1 MDLRKL
7 LQGNNTFGTAVRPQA
22 TPPASTSQFRQVQRA
37 DKGFDFF
44 KGNNK
49 ITIEDFTRGTGANGS
64 NLRQSLARQGD
75 QVSQNMI
82 AEQKAYENNPTVKG
96 YNLLNVDQQRIKLAD
111 IQGLANRKDF
121 NTVNDLNNQQWAQ
134 QQLLALQK
142 AGNAKKG
149 NLLTFGQDLVGGFIA
164 PAQQIGNTIG
174 DSLNQATRGN
184 KLQNLF
190 NLNEINSDQ
199 YKAGL
204 DAVLQNSVD
213 TKATQDA
220 QGNVGTERKTPLEFA
235 QKFGAE
241 GANAGVTYLPIGAA
255 YGNVA
260 KLGLKPAAGL
270 VAGNIAKEGTAYTVA
285 NTVNDA
291 LQGRQITPESIAMNA
306 ALSFGGAGVGA
317 STALIRPGVAQAA
330 RTTTKL
336 VKDTGRAIE
345 QVNPQIAQ
353 IDETLGNYKRA
364 YDVET
369 NPVLREQINRG
380 ITQLNTERRNMLQR
394 GSVPASNFDPTGKL
408 GNVDPTLP
416 TAPKTEVPT
425 RAETRVAKALD
436 PNDPLKY
443 GQLVPKEQA
452 LFKATKSTTR
462 KVQPQVKTQEPL
474 TQSSTKSLD
483 NVSSTNLNTK
493 RLDLTDEATA
503 RLNKETSVVVE
514 RLTNE
519 EVKGIAK
526 SAGIDFSSHGVSGTK
541 KKITEQLNLRNEIT
555 TIESKIVKARA
566 AGKSNEVIALM
577 NQSAELGRIS
587 RSQGTDLGR
596 QLQARRIIADQLATP
611 QQKLYRLLDEAGVNQ
626 DVYIKR
632 LADVDMMNAKEVT
645 KAYRDLVP
653 ANFGDWLD
661 KYRYSNMLSSPLTH
675 MVNISSNL
683 TGIAGIAPVEKLFA
697 GVVDATRSAVTGK
710 ARTRFAS
717 EAGSYY
723 KGVAKSVPEALKR
736 FKDVMTGKQS
746 IDMPDVDSLKY
757 GKLADGGIRGA
768 ADTVLSVI
776 PKLLEASDQFGM
788 TLTKGGEMAS
798 LLKRQSKGVKLTGD
812 IAGKVD
818 DAAKYRVFRQDLGK
832 EGQGTFLD
840 VLDFIPQM
848 LMQGR
853 NSKNVV
859 VSTISKFTIP
869 FITTPTNLLKQGIEY
884 SPLGILTLSKHAD
897 KTGQVA
903 KMAMGTT
910 LTAVAVAALASK
922 DAITFNEPSNAEQRN
937 AFRAEGKQ
945 PYAIKIGDKWYN
957 YSKLHPAISFNLAV
971 VGAVKDAQ
979 DKGSVD
985 QPTAD
990 KILNMAGGVIGYFRD
1005 QSYMKSI
1012 GDFTANLE
1020 LKDGAQLEDAF
1031 ASVASNYANQLSPF
1045 KSMVSWIGR
1054 QVDPTQRKTD
1064 YTKGALEQIYQN
1076 IIKDI
1081 PGLNKDVPVR
1091 QNPYTGEAIKNDN
1104 PLLNAF
1110 SPIRVT
1116 NDRGYGNT
1124 TGLNI
1129 DQRMVNSVLPQDQR
1143 DVFRQ
1148 DVIDKKYATS
1158 QDNKTKAELALKE
1171 LTLNSN
1177 QTVGKETESNQSEP
1191 NITELKSGKFYAK
1204 VGEEFKTFDTKA
1216 EAKIGIIK
1224 DAFDK
1229 SGKNYQVEGD
1239 TVLRRSADGTI
1250 SSTPKIKYDYDVGTA
1265 TLEQQKQADNLD
1277 GWMITAQGQIDS
1289 IEKQLT
1295 DPSIDP
1301 LDKIKLENDRQTIID
1316 NATKYNGYG
1325 GFTKAKGSKKGK
1337 GSGSGKGSKSD
1348 YASLISATNKT
1359 AFANQQALQKLI
1371 KGKKITRRKIA

>member
-380 ITQLNTERRNMLQR
+380 ITQLNAERRNILQR

-416 TAPKTEVPT
+416 TTPKTGKSYKIIKQEGIVDVTGEPVKVAKGVDTFIHAGDNGFVVSEATTGRFLSSSRTKEGAIAKAKSNINDVGSAKFKELISQNQLPTAPKTEVPT
-425 RAETRVAKALD
+425 RAATRVAKALD

-452 LFKATKSTTR
+452 LFKATKSPEAKSSFANKT
-462 KVQPQVKTQEPL
+462 VQGSKEVSDEVKTQVKASKPVYTPTSDVDRITISDAYL
-474 TQSSTKSLD
+474 KKQG
-483 NVSSTNLNTK
+483 VSKAATDVRERLNSKNIDDQTVS
-493 RLDLTDEATA
+493 DAIATA
-503 RLNKETSVVVE
+503 KALDA
-514 RLTNE
+514 
-519 EVKGIAK
+519 KG
-526 SAGIDFSSHGVSGTK
+526 
-541 KKITEQLNLRNEIT
+541 
-555 TIESKIVKARA
+555 SK
-566 AGKSNEVIALM
+566 
-577 NQSAELGRIS
+577 QSLVDASDIYE
-587 RSQGTDLGR
+587 
-596 QLQARRIIADQLATP
+596 
-611 QQKLYRLLDEAGVNQ
+611 KLSEKL
-626 DVYIKR
+626 
-632 LADVDMMNAKEVT
+632 T
-645 KAYRDLVP
+645 KA
-653 ANFGDWLD
+653 G
-661 KYRYSNMLSSPLTH
+661 
-675 MVNISSNL
+675 
-683 TGIAGIAPVEKLFA
+683 
-697 GVVDATRSAVTGK
+697 
-710 ARTRFAS
+710 
-717 EAGSYY
+717 
-723 KGVAKSVPEALKR
+723 
-736 FKDVMTGKQS
+736 Q
-746 IDMPDVDSLKY
+746 
-757 GKLADGGIRGA
+757 
-768 ADTVLSVI
+768 TVQ
-776 PKLLEASDQFGM
+776 A
-788 TLTKGGEMAS
+788 AS
-798 LLKRQSKGVKLTGD
+798 LLSNRTPQGLQFSAIRTIRKEGVTLTNDIKQEITRLIGEVKNTQPGSYEDGLARFRVQQYVSKQIPSAGSSKAIQLWKAGLLTSPRTTAGNLLGNTSEAIFAKGYVDPLANVVDKL
-812 IAGKVD
+812 
-818 DAAKYRVFRQDLGK
+818 FSLFLGK
-832 EGQGTFLD
+832 RSRSYTLRGLASGTGEGIKKGISYFKTGYDPRNPAQKFD
-840 VLDFIPQM
+840 VRQIHYSDKPLGRAAEVYTQTVFK
-848 LMQGR
+848 LMGVADQPFYYASLR
-853 NSKNVV
+853 NSLYDQAITSAKNNKLRGAEKQSFINKF
-859 VSTISKFTIP
+859 VSEPDKKAMQLADAEARYTVFQNETALGTAASRIKSMEGIPGDVAEFVIP
-869 FITTPTNLLKQGIEY
+869 FSGVPSSIATRMVERTPIGTAIEIVKQIRSKKFDQRAMTKAIANGTAAI
-884 SPLGILTLSKHAD
+884 PLIGA
-897 KTGQVA
+897 GF
-903 KMAMGTT
+903 
-910 LTAVAVAALASK
+910 ALASNGEMTLGFPTDK
-922 DAITFNEPSNAEQRN
+922 KERDLWE
-937 AFRAEGKQ
+937 AEGKQ
-945 PYAIKIGDKWYN
+945 PYSIRIGNQWLSLNYMQPAGNLMAAGAQYAGEKLKGKSDQEAFNTALAGAGKAFSEQSFLKGVSGIGNAISDPTRFGQKFAEQTAGSIVPNFIRTSARANDPFARETNNIGD
-957 YSKLHPAISFNLAV
+957 AV
-971 VGAVKDAQ
+971 LSGIPGARETLPIKTNILGKPVERRSSTLDETINPFRPSDVKNEDNPIIKELRRLQDTQNGITPTEATKSSIEGIDDQSLRELNQKVASGVSGEWGNVIKDLRYAQLSDQ
-979 DKGSVD
+979 DK
-985 QPTAD
+985 
-990 KILNMAGGVIGYFRD
+990 KRILDRVNDTVFNAK
-1005 QSYMKSI
+1005 KS
-1012 GDFTANLE
+1012 DYKLDTKL
-1020 LKDGAQLEDAF
+1020 
-1031 ASVASNYANQLSPF
+1031 
-1045 KSMVSWIGR
+1045 
-1054 QVDPTQRKTD
+1054 TQRSLAYKNGQPID
-1064 YTKGALEQIYQN
+1064 Y
-1076 IIKDI
+1076 
-1081 PGLNKDVPVR
+1081 
-1091 QNPYTGEAIKNDN
+1091 
-1104 PLLNAF
+1104 
-1110 SPIRVT
+1110 
-1116 NDRGYGNT
+1116 
-1124 TGLNI
+1124 
-1129 DQRMVNSVLPQDQR
+1129 
-1143 DVFRQ
+1143 
-1148 DVIDKKYATS
+1148 
-1158 QDNKTKAELALKE
+1158 
-1171 LTLNSN
+1171 
-1177 QTVGKETESNQSEP
+1177 
-1191 NITELKSGKFYAK
+1191 
-1204 VGEEFKTFDTKA
+1204 FD
-1216 EAKIGIIK
+1216 G
-1224 DAFDK
+1224 FD
-1229 SGKNYQVEGD
+1229 
-1239 TVLRRSADGTI
+1239 
-1250 SSTPKIKYDYDVGTA
+1250 SSTGVAKTTDKTSTAKKI
-1265 TLEQQKQADNLD
+1265 
-1277 GWMITAQGQIDS
+1277 
-1289 IEKQLT
+1289 
-1295 DPSIDP
+1295 
-1301 LDKIKLENDRQTIID
+1301 
-1316 NATKYNGYG
+1316 
-1325 GFTKAKGSKKGK
+1325 TKAKGSRTARRANGR
-1337 GSGSGKGSKSD
+1337 SGKGSKSD